1 MSIFTEEDQPCDKFE
16 QVDGEDNFDVC
27 KECQYH
33 RLDHAPEARLSGGE
47 DEPNEVREAS
57 EEENDNRITV
67 QDLIAQLSAIE
78 DRTQPI
84 VYQFYLAE
92 HFDVS
97 KEDFAVASAHQYHQ
111 DGLWSSAYA
120 SLKEFFEGDTPG
132 YK

>member
-1 MSIFTEEDQPCDKFE
+1 MSIFTEEDQPCDNFE

-33 RLDHAPEARLSGGE
+33 RLDHTSEARANSTESELSEVGK
-47 DEPNEVREAS
+47 NEK
-57 EEENDNRITV
+57 DNRIAV
-67 QDLIAQLSAIE
+67 QDLITQLSAIA
-78 DRTQPI
+78 DKTQPI

-97 KEDFAVASAHQYHQ
+97 KKDFAAASAHPYHQ